1 MRVSSIQ
8 NTSFGLRKLTSF
20 QDLAKQRGAKIEHL
34 ESNGVKNYTNYI
46 KNAVINMRKNANRAI
61 ETAKKIFIK

>member
-1 MRVSSIQ
+1 MNSIQ
-8 NTSFGLRKLTSF
+8 NTNFGLRKLTSF
-20 QDLAKQRGAKIEHL
+20 KDLAKQRGAKITSMEAI
-34 ESNGVKNYTNYI
+34 GVRGYTNYI

>member
-34 ESNGVKNYTNYI
+34 ESNGVKIYTNY
-46 KNAVINMRKNANRAI
+46 NLP
-61 ETAKKIFIK
+61 